1 MPIGHIYIAKISS
14 SVEIKY
20 LRYFVIYLNI
30 QNKKESNNDMESR
43 TLTFFIL
50 K

>member
-1 MPIGHIYIAKISS
+1 
-14 SVEIKY
+14 KY

-30 QNKKESNNDMESR
+30 QNKKESNNDMKSR